1 MMAITI
7 NSSQVMF
14 RSWPVH
20 GSDEVLQVLFLFEIY
35 VFCEN
40 KSHAIKFILRKT
52 LKNVIDLFSSKS
64 KKKKKISKYCVKKSI
79 SSEIITKWSHC
90 DFFTRVL
97 NVFKN
102 KKNIEYSIEHKKKI
116 ENTVIVSGH
125 LEISNIKKK
134 HSRNRAVHPH
144 VNSSMEKE

>member
-1 MMAITI
+1 
-7 NSSQVMF
+7 MF

-64 KKKKKISKYCVKKSI
+64 KKKKKDL
-79 SSEIITKWSHC
+79 EILC
-90 DFFTRVL
+90 
-97 NVFKN
+97 
-102 KKNIEYSIEHKKKI
+102 KKI
-116 ENTVIVSGH
+116 H
-125 LEISNIKKK
+125 KF
-134 HSRNRAVHPH
+134 RNYYEMIALWFFHK
-144 VNSSMEKE
+144 SFECF